1 MRVYI
6 TILLYV
12 SSLITYGQAITG
24 KVTDAFGTSLPG
36 VSIAVEGKNT
46 GVITDF
52 DGNYSI
58 NAIQGEVLVF
68 TFLGLQTQKV
78 TVGSNQVIDITMQED
93 VAQLD
98 EVVVTALGVEKEKR
112 SLGYAIQSLKADEI
126 TRGGNPDALRSIQG
140 KVAGVNI
147 TNTSGAA
154 GAGSNIVIRGITS
167 LDPTSNNQPLFIID
181 GIPISNDAPTGNLLP
196 STGSNAPSIGGV
208 PSSSE
213 QFSFTNRAQDINPN
227 DIADISILKG
237 PAATALYG
245 LRAANGVVIITTKRG
260 QQGEVKFNLRNTFG
274 WSRVNKVPEVQK
286 KWREGRGG
294 QIVSVPNDNAPTG
307 YDYLDGRRFGFWTLG
322 PEYAPGEPIYD
333 NFQDLF
339 ENAFTTNTT
348 FSGSGG
354 NEKYRYY
361 SSVSGAYDGG
371 IVPNTDFS
379 RVNLKLSG
387 NISVTDKFLI
397 DPSISYI
404 VTDGRLP
411 NGGDKS
417 IMSSLS
423 FWTPTFDV
431 NDYLLPNGGERDYSN
446 GIIDNPRYFA
456 EVSYLDSRNNRLLA
470 NTRFKYEINDWAKVE
485 YQIGIDNYHDNR
497 ERFVPP
503 DVDVGTATNGF
514 IVREA
519 INYNEL
525 TSNLY
530 LTLTKEFNEDLKAS
544 FLVGNQISDIE
555 QRRVTN
561 RAEGLNPNNQP
572 AFAEADNFFDDSRE
586 SQRRIIGLFGDL
598 QLEYKNTLFLNVTG
612 RNDWS
617 STLPKDNRSFFY
629 PSANL
634 SYILSQT
641 LEDTEALPDFLS
653 FAKLRASYAEV
664 GKDAPPA
671 SIGVFYDQ
679 PLNFPF
685 GTVGGASQLLAG
697 GSEGLKPERTS
708 AIEFGGEFKFFEN
721 RFGIDF
727 AYYEERSK
735 DQIVNVPVAQ
745 SSGFNTFLLNAG
757 EIKNIGYEVLVNTS
771 PIKTK
776 DFSWDIILN
785 WSQVEGEV
793 LSLPEQLDEIIFVD
807 SGFTGVISKVVVGG
821 SPGDLFGY
829 IYNYD
834 DNGNLI
840 IADDGFPRINTT
852 ERVKVGNAFPD
863 WLGSINSTVRW
874 KGLSFSFL
882 LERKQG
888 GDLYDSGQRNGIR
901 NGILEI
907 TEPREVEMVFDGIL
921 ENGSPNTTPVLIDE
935 NYYRSSSIYNR
946 ASEVLVQDA
955 SWWRLRN
962 VTLSYDLPSKMLSKT
977 PFEHINVSFTGNN
990 LWLDTP
996 FRGYDPEGSQF
1007 SAGTN
1012 AYGFTGLNIPST
1024 KSYQFGIN
1032 INF

>member
-1 MRVYI
+1 MRAYI
-6 TILLYV
+6 TIILIV
-12 SSLITYGQAITG
+12 SSLITYGQTITG
-24 KVTDAFGTSLPG
+24 KVTDNFGTSLPG
-36 VSIAVEGKNT
+36 VSIVVQGKNI
-46 GVITDF
+46 GAITDF
-52 DGNYSI
+52 EGNYSI
-58 NAIQGEVLVF
+58 TTVEGEILIF
-68 TFLGLQTQKV
+68 TFIGLKTQKV
-78 TVGSNQVIDITMQED
+78 TVGKGQVINVTMQDD
-93 VAQLD
+93 VSQLD
-98 EVVVTALGVEKEKR
+98 EVVVTALGIEQEKR
-112 SLGYAIQSLKADEI
+112 SIGYALQNIKSEELI
-126 TRGGNPDALRSIQG
+126 RGGNQDVLSSIQG
-140 KVAGVNI
+140 KIAGVNI
-147 TNTSGAA
+147 NSTSGAA

-181 GIPISNDAPTGNLLP
+181 GIPVSNDAPTGSLLP
-196 STGSNAPSIGGV
+196 STGSNSPA
-208 PSSSE
+208 SSE
-213 QFSFTNRAQDINPN
+213 QFSFTNRAQDIDPN
-227 DIADISILKG
+227 DIANISILKG

-260 QQGEVKFNLRNTFG
+260 QQGGVKFNFRSTFG
-274 WSRVNKVPEVQK
+274 LSRVNKVPEVQK

-307 YDYLDGRRFGFWTLG
+307 YDYLDGRSFGFWTLG
-322 PEYAPGEPIYD
+322 PEYASGEPIFD

-339 ENAFTTNTT
+339 RNAFTSNVSFNT
-348 FSGSGG
+348 SGG
-354 NEKYRYY
+354 SEIFKYYG
-361 SSVSGAYDGG
+361 SVSRADDDG
-371 IVPNTDFS
+371 IVPNTNFS
-379 RVNLKLSG
+379 RTNLKFSG
-387 NISVTDKFLI
+387 TIAVGEKFTI
-397 DPSISYI
+397 EPSISYI
-404 VTDGRLP
+404 ISEGRLP

-431 NDYLLPNGGERDYSN
+431 NDYLLPNGTERDYSN

-456 EVSYLDSRNNRLLA
+456 EVSYLDSRNDRVLA
-470 NTRFKYEINDWAKVE
+470 NSKFKYQINDWAKVE
-485 YQIGIDNYHDNR
+485 YQIGVDNYHDNR

-525 TSNLY
+525 TSNFY
-530 LTLTKEFNEDLKAS
+530 LTFSKEINENLKGS
-544 FLVGNQISDIE
+544 FLIGNQISDIE
-555 QRRVTN
+555 QRRLTL
-561 RAEGLNPNNQP
+561 RAEGLNPLNLP
-572 AFAEADNFFDDSRE
+572 AFEEADNFFDNRRE
-586 SQRRIIGLFGDL
+586 SQRRIVGLFGDL
-598 QLEYKNTLFLNVTG
+598 RMEYKNTLFLNITG

-617 STLPKDNRSFFY
+617 STLPKENRSFFY
-629 PSANL
+629 PSVNL
-634 SYILSQT
+634 SYVLSQT
-641 LEDTEALPDFLS
+641 LEDIDALPDFLS
-653 FAKLRASYAEV
+653 FAKLRTSYAQV

-685 GTVGGASQLLAG
+685 GIIEGSSQLLAG
-697 GSEGLKPERTS
+697 GSENLKPERTTG
-708 AIEFGGEFKFFEN
+708 IEFGGEFKFFNN

-727 AYYEERSK
+727 TYYEERSK
-735 DQIVNVPVAQ
+735 NQIVNIPVAQ
-745 SSGFNTFLLNAG
+745 SSGFDTFLINAG
-757 EIKNIGYEVLVNTS
+757 EIKNVGYEVLLNLS
-771 PIKTK
+771 PVKTK
-776 DFSWDIILN
+776 NLSWDIILN
-785 WSQVEGEV
+785 WSKVEGEV
-793 LSLPEQLDEIIFVD
+793 LSLPDQLDEIIFAD
-807 SGFTGVISKVVVGG
+807 SGFPGVISKVVVGG

-829 IYNYD
+829 TYNYD

-863 WLGSINSTVRW
+863 WLGSINSTIRW
-874 KGLSFSFL
+874 KDLSFSFL

-888 GDLYDSGQRNGIR
+888 GDLYDSGRRNGIR
-901 NGILEI
+901 NGILQI
-907 TEPREVEMVFDGIL
+907 TEPREVEVVFDGVL
-921 ENGSPNTTPVLIDE
+921 ENGTLNTTPVLIDE

-962 VTLSYDLPSKMLSKT
+962 VTLSYNLPSKMLSKT
-977 PFEHINVSFTGNN
+977 PIEGMSFSFTGNN

-1024 KSYQFGIN
+1024 KSYLVGIN
-1032 INF
+1032 VNF